1 MNIRQVIT
9 TAAIFC
15 CLLVGTTNIATAAPL
30 RSFTV
35 QQFNKVFEKFV
46 GLDVRVIG
54 RKSLASTR
62 EIGLL
67 HCEVRFK
74 SRRLMEKL
82 SRDVAK
88 VQIDGRVVRE
98 GNRYVVYISAVKTL
112 PSDEEEFQLRKR
124 RLNEKSLE
132 GWYELG
138 EWATGQGTFY
148 QDDKMS
154 MLGRE
159 AHAQGIAIERAAAR
173 GKDAVRLKKLAAKA
187 ETYGLLPA
195 LQENLL
201 FEAFVLM
208 RDQAKSVADLGVAI
222 SEAATELPGSEI
234 PLPQPQ
240 PKLRKQYKADPQ
252 TSYEGASATQRTLLH
267 RILMSDLI
275 LARLQDQLDKN
286 FENGF
291 QIADLIDREIPE
303 FRDLAQEYRDQ
314 SLKARTEQVATL
326 SRADILDLQKHYD
339 DQQQPDKGREV
350 VEAWLEH
357 RRNRL
362 DEQDTEGL
370 LNLSEEYVTMLNR
383 PERATDLLLTAAERN
398 PGNERIEAK
407 LGRLGYQLQNGKWRA
422 PRGGDEQDESDIER
436 AMREGRPVLKMTAT
450 QLRKAMASEPAK
462 ILRIAS
468 QGQVDEFWL
477 YGDSTGSQLAVRLSR
492 RDGSPEAKVTAIG
505 QVKLT
510 P

>member
-9 TAAIFC
+9 SAAIFC
-15 CLLVGTTNIATAAPL
+15 CLLIGTADTATAAPL

-35 QQFNKVFEKFV
+35 EQFNKVFKKFA
-46 GLDVRVIG
+46 GRDVRVIG

-67 HCEVRFK
+67 HCDVRFK
-74 SRRLMEKL
+74 SKRLMEKL
-82 SRDVAK
+82 SRDVAN

-98 GNRYVVYISAVKTL
+98 GKRFVVYISAVKSL
-112 PSDEEEFQLRKR
+112 PSDAEDFQLRKR
-124 RLNEKSLE
+124 NLNEKSLE

-148 QDDKMS
+148 QDDKLS
-154 MLGRE
+154 TLGRE

-173 GKDAVRLKKLAAKA
+173 GNDAVRLKKLAAKA
-187 ETYGLLPA
+187 EKYGLSTA

-208 RDQAKSVADLGVAI
+208 RDRAKSVADLEVAI

-240 PKLRKQYKADPQ
+240 PKLRKRYQANPRTAYD
-252 TSYEGASATQRTLLH
+252 GASATQRTLLH

-303 FRDLAQEYRDQ
+303 FRDLAQEYRAQ

-339 DQQQPDKGREV
+339 DAQQPDKGREV

-398 PGNERIEAK
+398 PGNKRIEAK
-407 LGRLGYQLQNGKWRA
+407 LGRLGYQLQNGRWRA
-422 PRGGDEQDESDIER
+422 PRGGDEKDDSDIAR
-436 AMREGRPVLKMTAT
+436 AMRKGRPLVNMTAT
-450 QLRKAMASEPAK
+450 QLRKTMASEPTK

-477 YGDSTGSQLAVRLSR
+477 YGESTSSQLAVRLSR
-492 RDGSPEAKVTAIG
+492 REGSPEAKVIAIG
-505 QVKLT
+505 QVKLSQ
-510 P
+510 